1 MPDGASSGP
10 SVSKPGCPDKCGD
23 VSIPYPFGIGEQC
36 SAASL
41 NSYFNLTCNNTL
53 NPPQPTVGD
62 STSGYY
68 EITNIS
74 LEQGEVRVLTS
85 VSYICFTSNT
95 TSTQSSNGF
104 YADVTPFLPS
114 PTRNRFTVIGCNTL
128 GLIGGYKDAASQYV
142 TGCYSYCE
150 DINSTSDSA
159 QCAGMG
165 CCEANIP
172 ANLTSYSLG
181 FEMNQSRVW
190 GFNPCFYAMIAE
202 VEWYSFRQQ
211 DLVGSHG
218 FIDARAKSG
227 APLIADWAI
236 RNGSCPEE
244 GKEPPSGY
252 ACASTNSNCTAAN
265 NGPGYL
271 CQCSKGYEGNPYIL
285 NGCQEIPLDLRLKIA
300 TQSAEALAYLHSSI
314 SCTILHGD
322 VKSDNIL
329 LDDQHNAKIADFGA
343 SAQKSMD
350 ESEFIMLVQA
360 HMFLL
365 MFRQNKHRAMMDF
378 EIIDEAVMEM
388 LEKLAQLA
396 AQCLCPSGDDR
407 PTRKEVVERLQ
418 MLRRLHKDA
427 TTDYEDS
434 NYAHSNHGG
443 SSSLTAPLDDMTY
456 SSMETSMM
464 IQV

>member
-1 MPDGASSGP
+1 MQEPMVLVLILCIFFLAEVMPDGASSGP

-202 VEWYSFRQQ
+202 VEW
-211 DLVGSHG
+211 
-218 FIDARAKSG
+218 
-227 APLIADWAI
+227 
-236 RNGSCPEE
+236 
-244 GKEPPSGY
+244 
-252 ACASTNSNCTAAN
+252 NS
-265 NGPGYL
+265 
-271 CQCSKGYEGNPYIL
+271 
-285 NGCQEIPLDLRLKIA
+285 
-300 TQSAEALAYLHSSI
+300 
-314 SCTILHGD
+314 
-322 VKSDNIL
+322 
-329 LDDQHNAKIADFGA
+329 
-343 SAQKSMD
+343 
-350 ESEFIMLVQA
+350 
-360 HMFLL
+360 
-365 MFRQNKHRAMMDF
+365 
-378 EIIDEAVMEM
+378 
-388 LEKLAQLA
+388 QL
-396 AQCLCPSGDDR
+396 
-407 PTRKEVVERLQ
+407 
-418 MLRRLHKDA
+418 
-427 TTDYEDS
+427 
-434 NYAHSNHGG
+434 
-443 SSSLTAPLDDMTY
+443 
-456 SSMETSMM
+456 
-464 IQV
+464 